1 VQVDTQSDT
10 FGLDV
15 ARAQALRMLVAG
27 ATLTAVQ
34 GELGIGRA
42 TLYRWRQDLGFQL
55 AFHAA
60 IRSRLPRQSAR
71 VDILFDDALAVL
83 EDFIRDPTAPPA
95 VRAFAANAVLEHAR
109 QDIEPPKG
117 PQPIKRSSIASL
129 RALVAG
135 MAKATR

>member
-1 VQVDTQSDT
+1 VQRNTQTDT
-10 FGLDV
+10 FALDV
-15 ARAQALRMLVAG
+15 GRAQALRMLVAG

-34 GELGIGRA
+34 RELGISRA

-60 IRSRLPRQSAR
+60 VRARLPRQSAR
-71 VDILFDDALAVL
+71 VDLLFDDAVAVL

-109 QDIEPPKG
+109 QEIEPPKG
-117 PQPIKRSSIASL
+117 PQGIKRSSISSL
-129 RALVAG
+129 RALIAG